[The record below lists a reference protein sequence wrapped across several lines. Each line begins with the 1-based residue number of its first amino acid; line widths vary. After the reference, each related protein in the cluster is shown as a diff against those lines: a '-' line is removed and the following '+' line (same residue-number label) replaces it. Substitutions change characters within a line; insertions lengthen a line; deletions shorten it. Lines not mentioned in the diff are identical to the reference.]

1 MRLEKSEWTDD
12 FDEYRIIASDYMKK
26 YYYITWDDAAGD
38 PEPLTRAIED
48 RMTPTEFVD
57 WWAEK
62 YDLSS
67 IYDTEDDLAHFE
79 EFARDYGDIL
89 RKSPNFTSL
98 EEAVKRRISERQSGK
113 RSLNN

>member
-1 MRLEKSEWTDD
+1 MRFEKSEWTDD
-12 FDEYRIIASDYMKK
+12 FDEYQKIASDYMKI
-26 YYYITWDDAAGD
+26 YYYITWNDAAGD
-38 PEPLTRAIED
+38 PEPLMRAIED

-67 IYDTEDDLAHFE
+67 IYNTEDDLAHFE
-79 EFARDYGDIL
+79 EFFRDYGDL
-89 RKSPNFTSL
+89 MRKSPNFAQL
-98 EEAVKRRISERQSGK
+98 EEAVRRRISDRHSGK